1 MKSLWQDTA
10 NLPSFPTLQEGTKTD
25 VLIIGGGIAG
35 LLTAYFLKEKGI
47 DYILVEKD
55 KICSGVTGNTTAKIT
70 YQHSLIFHKL
80 IKNYGADKAK
90 LYYESN
96 RLALEKYREMCLSID
111 CEFEEKSN
119 FVYSLDNMK
128 KLEKELQAAE
138 ILGVP
143 MKYVKAVPLP
153 LDTVGAVMCENQAQF
168 HPLKFLSAVAKDL
181 NIYESTFVS
190 EVRDGTTVTDKG
202 NITAEKIVV
211 ATHFPFIDSHGSY
224 YMKMYQSRSYVI
236 ALEGAV
242 DVEGMY
248 IDECDKGL
256 SFRNYGELLLL
267 GGGSHRT
274 GKKGGSYS
282 ELRAFRKQH
291 YPTSREKYHW
301 AAQDPITLDGAP
313 YIGHYSKRTHDMYVM
328 TGFNKWGMTGAM
340 CASMIVSDMLCGK
353 DSPYKD
359 AFSPHRSMIKPQ
371 LFLNGAETALNFLT
385 PTKKRC
391 SHLGCALKWNSA
403 EKSWDCPCHGSR
415 FDESG
420 RVLDGPAN
428 KDISTL

>member
-10 NLPSFPTLQEGTKTD
+10 NLPCFPTLQEGTKTD

-70 YQHSLIFHKL
+70 YQHSLIFHRL
-80 IKNYGADKAK
+80 IKSYGADKAK
-90 LYYESN
+90 LYYEAN

-143 MKYVKAVPLP
+143 MKYVKSVPLP

-181 NIYESTFVS
+181 NIYENTFVS
-190 EVRDGTTVTDKG
+190 EVRDGTAVTDKG
-202 NITAEKIVV
+202 NITAKKIVV

-236 ALEGAV
+236 ALEGAEDV
-242 DVEGMY
+242 DGMY
-248 IDECDKGL
+248 VDECDKGL

-282 ELRAFRKQH
+282 ELRTFRKQH

-313 YIGHYSKRTHDMYVM
+313 YIGHYSKKTHDMYVM

-420 RVLDGPAN
+420 KVLDKPAN